1 MSDSSID
8 VQRARGT
15 WQRLKG
21 LIGVREWPAR
31 RALLL
36 KPCNSV
42 HTAFM
47 RFPIDVVFVDRQGCI
62 ARIATLPPWRAATCW
77 RARAVLELAAGEAV
91 RLGWRP
97 GEIPL
102 GLPPNQE
109 LP

>member
-1 MSDSSID
+1 MSDAWID
-8 VQRARGT
+8 VQRARGM

-21 LIGVREWPAR
+21 LIGVRDWPAG

-47 RFPIDVVFVDRQGCI
+47 RFAIDVVFVDRQGRI
-62 ARIATLPPWRAATCW
+62 ARIATLPPWRAAACW
-77 RARAVLELAAGEAV
+77 RARAVLELAAGEAA
-91 RLGWRP
+91 RLGWRA
-97 GEIPL
+97 GEVPL
-102 GLPPNQE
+102 GLPPHQE